1 MQTHYTVFLY
11 SILGRASS
19 FHRTKTM
26 NRKRVR
32 VLMATVCITT
42 AFSACVQTGGEMSKA
57 DATRAMTSGKAA
69 SPSDSS
75 LSMAVRQALDKAP
88 GFNVS
93 GVFVRARR
101 RSDLERYGAQ
111 RRSDPASGAN
121 RPNCAG
127 CACRGEQT
135 HAVARRQRL
144 TLRFA
149 ADTRWRCAHKSCGLR
164 YSATSFG
171 TRRSAACRYSVLR

>member
-1 MQTHYTVFLY
+1 
-11 SILGRASS
+11 
-19 FHRTKTM
+19 M

-42 AFSACVQTGGEMSKA
+42 AFSACVQTDGEMSKA

-93 GVFVRARR
+93 GVFVRAR
-101 RSDLERYGAQ
+101 DGAVIL
-111 RRSDPASGAN
+111 SGTVHSADQI
-121 RPNCAG
+121 RQA
-127 CACRGEQT
+127 EQI
-135 HAVARRQRL
+135 ARTVPGVLVVVNKL
-144 TLRFA
+144 TL
-149 ADTRWRCAHKSCGLR
+149 WHG
-164 YSATSFG
+164 G
-171 TRRSAACRYSVLR
+171 NG

>member
-93 GVFVRARR
+93 GVFVRAR
-101 RSDLERYGAQ
+101 DGAVILTGTVHSADQ
-111 RRSDPASGAN
+111 IRQA
-121 RPNCAG
+121 
-127 CACRGEQT
+127 EQI
-135 HAVARRQRL
+135 ARTVPGVLVVVNKL
-144 TLRFA
+144 TL
-149 ADTRWRCAHKSCGLR
+149 WHG
-164 YSATSFG
+164 G
-171 TRRSAACRYSVLR
+171 NG